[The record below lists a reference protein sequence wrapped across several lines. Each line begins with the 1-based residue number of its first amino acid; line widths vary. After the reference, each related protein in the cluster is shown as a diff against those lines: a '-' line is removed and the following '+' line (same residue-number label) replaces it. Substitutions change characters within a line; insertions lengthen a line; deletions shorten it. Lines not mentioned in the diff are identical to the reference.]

1 MMAHTEPLQ
10 RSLPASPPA
19 PSIIV
24 PRVNL
29 LPRAE
34 SQRRERDVL
43 VRRWAIGLLAVIAV
57 VAIASAGAF
66 WLKWSAEQRLAADQL
81 RSSELLT
88 ELASLSDVS
97 RALSLRTDLEAFRA
111 DAMVSDVSWTTLFS
125 DLSAALPTG
134 VAVTGFDLTAGASPT
149 AEDPEAELAL
159 GGTLELR
166 SSTPIDIA
174 PTVRSLRELPG
185 VALMDPLEVTSELIG
200 GGDQRIYIYRL
211 RAAFDQ
217 TLYTGAFAEEAL
229 G

>member
-1 MMAHTEPLQ
+1 MAHTEPLQ
-10 RSLPASPPA
+10 RSLPTSQPA
-19 PSIIV
+19 ASIIV

-43 VRRWAIGLLAVIAV
+43 ARRWGIGLLAVIAV
-57 VAIASAGAF
+57 VALASAGIV
-66 WLKWSAEQRLAADQL
+66 WLKWSAEQRLVADQL

-97 RALSLRTDLEAFRA
+97 RAVSLRTDLEGFRA

-125 DLSAALPTG
+125 DLSAALPVG
-134 VAVTGFDLTAGASPT
+134 VAVTGFDLTAGAAPT
-149 AEDPEAELAL
+149 AEDTEAEIAL

-185 VALMDPLEVTSELIG
+185 VALMDPLEVTSELVG

-217 TLYTGAFAEEAL
+217 TLYTGAYAEEAL